1 MYIILTQCFASRLG
15 GIESLVSNL
24 SLSIGKKSEVVVFA
38 DQHNFLRDMEF
49 DKKHQNRILVKRFG
63 GIKYFRRRKK
73 IKELKLFLE
82 LKKIECVIADTW
94 KSLELCIDYL
104 NEKNIPVLCLAHGNE
119 LLSNKSIKK
128 KRIISIF
135 NKVDVIVTN
144 SNFTANLIKKNVGD
158 YNNIKVI
165 NPGAEDLRFLKPDAF
180 ISIKGEP
187 ILLTLSR
194 LEKRKG
200 HALVLQ
206 AVKRLKEKFPK
217 IKYFIVGDGDQ
228 KPELE
233 RIVKK
238 YDLIENV
245 HFTGTLNEHQKK
257 YLLDQVSL
265 MIMPTLDESHNFS
278 IEGFGIS
285 YIEAAFFGI
294 PSIASNVG
302 GTSEAVL
309 HDNTGI
315 IIDNNNQLFET
326 VNNLLL
332 NRIKLT
338 KLGENAKKR
347 AEQLFK
353 WDIVVNNYLSVLK

>member
-1 MYIILTQCFASRLG
+1 M
-15 GIESLVSNL
+15 VN
-24 SLSIGKKSEVVVFA
+24 
-38 DQHNFLRDMEF
+38 
-49 DKKHQNRILVKRFG
+49 
-63 GIKYFRRRKK
+63 
-73 IKELKLFLE
+73 
-82 LKKIECVIADTW
+82 W
-94 KSLELCIDYL
+94 
-104 NEKNIPVLCLAHGNE
+104 
-119 LLSNKSIKK
+119 
-128 KRIISIF
+128 ISC
-135 NKVDVIVTN
+135 
-144 SNFTANLIKKNVGD
+144 
-158 YNNIKVI
+158 NNIKVV

-245 HFTGTLNEHQKK
+245 HFTGILNEHQKK

-265 MIMPTLDESHNFS
+265 MIMPTLDERHNLS

-285 YIEAAFFGI
+285 YIEAGMHGI
-294 PSIASNVG
+294 PSISSGLG
-302 GTSEAVL
+302 GTKESVI
-309 HDNTGI
+309 DGKTGI
-315 IIDNNNQLFET
+315 ICNPNN
-326 VNNLLL
+326 VSS
-332 NRIKLT
+332 IKDSIRKVLINKT
-338 KLGENAKKR
+338 MYKKLSINSKNFSKKFLWKNTIR
-347 AEQLFK
+347 
-353 WDIVVNNYLSVLK
+353 NYLKLITKDF